1 MTEPHFGTGKNTT
14 KIFGKLIDRIN
25 VVGPLLTNMHRETK
39 SALDKV
45 LVVTAGCFCSEYE
58 TESDDRGSNAWVGF
72 AGIRQ

>member
-58 TESDDRGSNAWVGF
+58 TVKVTTEVPMLGLVS
-72 AGIRQ
+72 QE